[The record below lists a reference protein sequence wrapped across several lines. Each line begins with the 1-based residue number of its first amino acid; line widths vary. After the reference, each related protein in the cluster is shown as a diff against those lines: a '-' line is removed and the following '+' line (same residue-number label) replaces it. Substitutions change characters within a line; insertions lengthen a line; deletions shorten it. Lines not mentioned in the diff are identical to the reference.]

1 MTGQVFEI
9 LDGGGAVINRIVAC
23 PAFVEQ
29 AYPGRWRLAAAPLD
43 PAAPPAVPEK
53 VTRAQG
59 KAALYKAGLLSKVED
74 YVLALPEG
82 EDKAFAQF
90 ALHDCPHWE
99 RSSVFLNSAAGELG
113 LTQEQIDGLFRQASQ
128 IEL

>member
-29 AYPGRWRLAAAPLD
+29 AYPGRWRLAAAPLE

-74 YVLALPEG
+74 YVNALPEG

-90 ALHDCPHWE
+90 ALNDCNNWE
-99 RSSVFLNSAAGELG
+99 RGSSFLNAAAKQLG
-113 LTQEQIDGLFRQASQ
+113 LTQERLDELFRQAAQ

>member
-29 AYPGRWRLAAAPLD
+29 AYPGRWRLAAAPLE

-59 KAALYKAGLLSKVED
+59 KAALYKAGLLAQVEAF
-74 YVLALPEG
+74 VEAMPEG
-82 EDKAFAQF
+82 DDKAFARF
-90 ALHDCPHWE
+90 ALSDCNNWE
-99 RSSVFLNSAAGELG
+99 RGSQFLNAAAQQLG
-113 LTQEQIDGLFRQASQ
+113 LTQERLDELFRAAAQ

>member
-29 AYPGRWRLAAAPLD
+29 AYPGRWRLAAAPLE
-43 PAAPPAVPEK
+43 PAAPPAAPAK

-59 KAALYKAGLLSKVED
+59 KAALYKAGLLAQVEAF
-74 YVLALPEG
+74 VEAMPEG
-82 EDKAFAQF
+82 DDKAFARF
-90 ALHDCPHWE
+90 ALSDCNNWE
-99 RSSVFLNSAAGELG
+99 RGSQFLNAAAQQLG
-113 LTQEQIDGLFRQASQ
+113 LTQERLDELFRAAAQ

>member
-29 AYPGRWRLAAAPLD
+29 AYPGRWRLAAASLE

-59 KAALYKAGLLSKVED
+59 KAALYKAGLLAQVEAF
-74 YVLALPEG
+74 VEAMPEG
-82 EDKAFAQF
+82 DDKAFARF
-90 ALHDCPHWE
+90 ALSDCNNWE
-99 RSSVFLNSAAGELG
+99 RGSQFLNAAAQQLG
-113 LTQEQIDGLFRQASQ
+113 LTQERLDELFRAAAQ

>member
-9 LDGGGAVINRIVAC
+9 LDSGGAVINRIVAC

-29 AYPGRWRLAAAPLD
+29 AYPGRWRLAAAPLE

-59 KAALYKAGLLSKVED
+59 KAALYKAGLLAQVEAF
-74 YVLALPEG
+74 VEAMPEG
-82 EDKAFAQF
+82 DDKAFARF
-90 ALHDCPHWE
+90 ALSDCNNWE
-99 RSSVFLNSAAGELG
+99 RGSQFLNAAAQQLG
-113 LTQEQIDGLFRQASQ
+113 LTQERLDELFRAAAQ